1 MLWYHKVKLIGGYCF
16 GAIKVIFTQELPTL
30 PTDYPRHPRRYEI
43 LWHDMRGYENP
54 IKFTVFSVSYETL
67 WEDMRS
73 YAKLLIYPHNEAVRL
88 IWT

>member
-1 MLWYHKVKLIGGYCF
+1 M
-16 GAIKVIFTQELPTL
+16 KVIFTQELPIL

-73 YAKLLIYPHNEAVRL
+73 YAKLLIYPHNETVRL
-88 IWT
+88 RNPLFMRVYRVSNE